1 MVFSRSRM
9 PSARYFGGWL
19 MGSAS
24 GVRMNLHS
32 TVRSSEAIT
41 PIDTR
46 SSRMGLGRLVY
57 AI

>member
-46 SSRMGLGRLVY
+46 SSRMGLGW
-57 AI
+57 

>member
-19 MGSAS
+19 MGSS
-24 GVRMNLHS
+24 FGSLMNLHP

-41 PIDTR
+41 PMDTR
-46 SSRMGLGRLVY
+46 SSRMGLG
-57 AI
+57 